1 MFRLDEAL
9 KVYLHREAIDFRLNI
24 NGLALLVEKALG
36 LDPFASCAYVFSNRR
51 RNRVKILGW
60 DRNGLCPGW
69 SRAQI
74 VNAQPAAELRRRGQQ
89 HWQMGAMDMRSDCRS
104 VNIN

>member
-1 MFRLDEAL
+1 MAILGEQAL
-9 KVYLHREAIDFRLNI
+9 PLN
-24 NGLALLVEKALG
+24 LFDAA
-36 LDPFASCAYVFSNRR
+36 VFVFCNRR